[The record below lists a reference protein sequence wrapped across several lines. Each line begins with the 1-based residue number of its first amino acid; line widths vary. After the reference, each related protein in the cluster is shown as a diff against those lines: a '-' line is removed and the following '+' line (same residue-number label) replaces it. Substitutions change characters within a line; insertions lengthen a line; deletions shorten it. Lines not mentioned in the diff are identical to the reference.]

1 MQLGGPGARLL
12 GNRGGLPPADDDT
25 YDCLYLWA
33 IQITLGEGER
43 FVKLDH
49 DGEESAWSD
58 SLEDVLP
65 FALSEDPS
73 RIPTTRTTRMKM
85 TKTTTRSMANIGT
98 EPRRREPPP
107 ARA

>member
-1 MQLGGPGARLL
+1 MVTFGVPLDEKAEADESQVHVQLGGTGARLL
-12 GNRGGLPPADDDT
+12 GNRGACRRRRRHLR
-25 YDCLYLWA
+25 LYLWA

-65 FALSEDPS
+65 FALTEDP
-73 RIPTTRTTRMKM
+73 
-85 TKTTTRSMANIGT
+85 
-98 EPRRREPPP
+98 
-107 ARA
+107 